1 MQSVGR
7 GSLWLKECLDS
18 CLQIGQLAE
27 RQTGVGRQPVLTL
40 KQMIS
45 VLFALGLSYAAVWE
59 EKNVGPRWKEGRDER
74 RMTKAQYD
82 AGFLVVLSPRV
93 CSAGFRASLCEVERF
108 LPLLNHSWPLKPQR

>member
-7 GSLWLKECLDS
+7 GSLGLKECLDS

-45 VLFALGLSYAAVWE
+45 VLFALGLNYAVVWE
-59 EKNVGPRWKEGRDER
+59 KCG
-74 RMTKAQYD
+74 A
-82 AGFLVVLSPRV
+82 
-93 CSAGFRASLCEVERF
+93 
-108 LPLLNHSWPLKPQR
+108 